1 MADNP
6 RITADELAQRLV
18 NSRKVMKKVDTGDY
32 QTGNI
37 NEEMLRSDPEELL
50 KETTP
55 ARQSKTA
62 GLPVGVPSVDKI
74 RRSKLPDAI
83 KTAMIENPIA
93 VPEISLSDSLDM
105 DVVNKAKKLM
115 AEDNGS
121 NRPSSQSSRQ
131 PQQIRENFTLETP
144 SNLEMIIENVI
155 RRVLDEKL
163 TQILNAQGGTN
174 LNENLAIKVGDSI
187 FTGKITKVKNTK

>member
-1 MADNP
+1 MENQ
-6 RITADELAQRLV
+6 RISEDELAQKLV
-18 NSRKVMKKVDTGDY
+18 SSRKIMKKVDTGDY
-32 QTGNI
+32 EKGNI
-37 NEEMLRSDPEELL
+37 DGGIISKSPEELMED
-50 KETTP
+50 KSP
-55 ARQSKTA
+55 VKQQSKLA

-83 KTAMIENPIA
+83 KTAMIESPI
-93 VPEISLSDSLDM
+93 PLPDISLTDDLNM
-105 DVVNKAKKLM
+105 NLVNKAKKLM
-115 AEDNGS
+115 EEDNGS
-121 NRPSSQSSRQ
+121 NKKGNSSKGIQLKEQIQTEYQPSQ
-131 PQQIRENFTLETP
+131 
-144 SNLEMIIENVI
+144 LEMIIENVI